1 MLIGQRLREL
11 REAKH
16 LSQGDIEQR
25 TGMLRCYTSRVE
37 NGHTVPS
44 LETLEK
50 YARALEIPLYQLF
63 YDGEEPPKL
72 RTPPKSKA
80 REDAD
85 WGSSGKDAHTL
96 DRFRRMLSRMDDGD
110 RKLLLSTARQM
121 AQPHRAKR

>member
-44 LETLEK
+44 MENLEK
-50 YARALEIPLYQLF
+50 FAQALEIPLYQLF
-63 YDGEEPPKL
+63 YDGEKPPKL

-80 REDAD
+80 REDAG
-85 WGSSGKDAHTL
+85 WGSSGKDVHTL
-96 DRFRRMLSRMDDGD
+96 DRFRELFSRMDEED
-110 RKLLLSTARQM
+110 RKVLLATARQM
-121 AQPHRAKR
+121 ARPRSAQ

>member
-50 YARALEIPLYQLF
+50 FARALEIPLYQL
-63 YDGEEPPKL
+63 YYEGEEPPKL
-72 RTPPKSKA
+72 RTPPKGKTS
-80 REDAD
+80 RDL
-85 WGSSGKDAHTL
+85 WGSSGEDADTL
-96 DRFRRMLSRMDDGD
+96 DRFRELFSRMDDED
-110 RKLLLSTARQM
+110 RKFLLAMARQM
-121 AQPHRAKR
+121 AQPHRVKR